1 MPNVSDSVVGQVSD
15 CRSVGRLSDSCV
27 SDSVRQCQTQGMKGS
42 SPSLNPNPT
51 EKPNPK
57 PTQSKNGV
65 SDSLTTKKGASHQDS
80 LRSTS
85 ATGSA
90 MGLLLCAAP
99 AASAYPALLHG
110 HLIAPDL
117 APRLI
122 TPRAHWRQ
130 LPIKGRGLFHAYNV
144 QISKA
149 TLQKVVDNLQL
160 CTPLTGPLLAP
171 ET

>member
-1 MPNVSDSVVGQVSD
+1 
-15 CRSVGRLSDSCV
+15 
-27 SDSVRQCQTQGMKGS
+27 
-42 SPSLNPNPT
+42 
-51 EKPNPK
+51 
-57 PTQSKNGV
+57 
-65 SDSLTTKKGASHQDS
+65 
-80 LRSTS
+80 
-85 ATGSA
+85 

-149 TLQKVVDNLQL
+149 TLQKVVDNRQL